1 MAGRIGAVV
10 CLVAAAG
17 LSASGTA
24 RADTVAGAQA
34 RIATV
39 RTEISAAA
47 GRVHDSTVA
56 YAQAEVA
63 AGSAD
68 ESLAGEQGVLAT
80 VAARLAS
87 SRSLLRA
94 TALRS
99 YVGGTPTLPSG
110 GSLDP
115 GLSTGY
121 AAVAV
126 GNVAD
131 VVDQV
136 RTRTGQLRVE
146 QAVLA
151 ARQKARHDALAA
163 TGSARRTA

>member
-94 TALRS
+94 PPF
-99 YVGGTPTLPSG
+99 GPTSG
-110 GSLDP
+110 ARP
-115 GLSTGY
+115 HCPP
-121 AAVAV
+121 
-126 GNVAD
+126 AD
-131 VVDQV
+131 
-136 RTRTGQLRVE
+136 RWTRG
-146 QAVLA
+146 
-151 ARQKARHDALAA
+151 
-163 TGSARRTA
+163 